1 MNKKYLTMN
10 MLVSKDNREI
20 CAILERLR
28 LPKHLQ
34 HLLIDRNILHPIYD
48 QQAQSLLFFYNEK
61 YHSIPIKNLTNMI
74 KYTPYIDN
82 KDNILYAYGNI
93 LYNIINEE
101 VEIEGTAIVDNFI
114 MNISNNIKAGIND
127 NNMKTE
133 ISLVEINNH
142 TKFEI
147 NNTPFTIEIY
157 GFCLPLIRE
166 FSNITGHLYASDI
179 ILNTTELQDKLKN
192 PSETTLISGYIRIYR
207 LKTEFLYHLIRTDY
221 LLEVVIKKI
230 MPSSYQLT
238 NIYTPFI
245 NNDTYKINE
254 FVDYEC

>member
-10 MLVSKDNREI
+10 MLVAKDNREI

-34 HLLIDRNILHPIYD
+34 HLLIDNNILRPIYD
-48 QQAQSLLFFYNEK
+48 QQAQSLLFFYKEK

-74 KYTPYIDN
+74 KYTPYTDN

-101 VEIEGTAIVDNFI
+101 MEPEGTAIVDNFI
-114 MNISNNIKAGIND
+114 MNMSNNIKAGIND
-127 NNMKTE
+127 INMKTE
-133 ISLVEINNH
+133 INLVEINKH
-142 TKFEI
+142 TDFAI
-147 NNTPFTIEIY
+147 NDIPFTIEIY

-179 ILNTTELQDKLKN
+179 ILNTTELQEKLKTH
-192 PSETTLISGYIRIYR
+192 SESALISGYIRIYR

-230 MPSSYQLT
+230 IPSSHQIT
-238 NIYTPFI
+238 NVYTPFI
-245 NNDTYKINE
+245 HNDTYKMND